1 MSLKK
6 CLHKKKNNKKG
17 IEQMNDILEDL
28 EMEFEQEKL
37 TKLAAERMRLKV
49 RLELVEREIRDC
61 SFHFYVGQ
69 DGLIEVS
76 HFH

>member
-1 MSLKK
+1 
-6 CLHKKKNNKKG
+6 
-17 IEQMNDILEDL
+17 MNDILEDL

-49 RLELVEREIRDC
+49 RLSLVEQEIRNR
-61 SFHFYVGQ
+61 SFHFYVGK
-69 DGLIEVS
+69 DGLVETS